1 LNSLINLSLNKK
13 DGYKIDSAMLFWEI
27 SNYCNG
33 KSLLSIEGGHLGND
47 LWGTRLQGLPAL
59 ATVQAPSYI
68 DTVNANGTYFYFIM
82 AEDSLGNRYVSNTQN
97 ITVENSLLPDFSFP
111 VIGITFLLI
120 ELVCL
125 MWLGVVIYR
134 IARSPTPPRII
145 V

>member
-1 LNSLINLSLNKK
+1 
-13 DGYKIDSAMLFWEI
+13 
-27 SNYCNG
+27 
-33 KSLLSIEGGHLGND
+33 
-47 LWGTRLQGLPAL
+47 
-59 ATVQAPSYI
+59 
-68 DTVNANGTYFYFIM
+68 M